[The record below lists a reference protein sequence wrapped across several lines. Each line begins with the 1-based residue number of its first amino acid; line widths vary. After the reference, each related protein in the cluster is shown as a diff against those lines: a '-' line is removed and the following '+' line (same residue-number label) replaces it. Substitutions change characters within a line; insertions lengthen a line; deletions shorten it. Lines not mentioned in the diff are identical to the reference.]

1 MEDISFRTI
10 RDVLNS
16 ADSTRER
23 SEEKRRLAEDFRTKG
38 FVELKTQVNE
48 KQRQADQRMDQLL
61 NVLRLP
67 KDTLP
72 ISNSTT
78 TANGTAPT
86 DLTSTISGPGKV
98 PLNSYHY
105 PELFTY

>member
-1 MEDISFRTI
+1 VEDISFRTI
-10 RDVLNS
+10 REVFNS
-16 ADSTRER
+16 ADSTWER
-23 SEEKRRLAEDFRTKG
+23 TEEKRRLAEAFRTKEFG
-38 FVELKTQVNE
+38 ELKTQVNE

-72 ISNSTT
+72 MAT
-78 TANGTAPT
+78 TANGTVPN
-86 DLTSTISGPGKV
+86 DLTSTISGPSKV
-98 PLNSYHY
+98 PLNTYHY

>member
-10 RDVLNS
+10 REVLN
-16 ADSTRER
+16 AVDSTRER

-72 ISNSTT
+72 MSSST

-86 DLTSTISGPGKV
+86 DLTSTISGPSKV